1 MPYLLRHAH
10 AGNKRAWAGPD
21 SARPLSNAGRQ
32 EAHGLLTQLRDY
44 PISRILS
51 SPTLRCLQTV
61 EALAQRRGLRV
72 ESADVLGW
80 TPTRPA
86 WSPCCWD
93 PAAAEA
99 VLCSHVELIGAALI
113 RLVGERFEGD
123 TLSWPKGSTWVL
135 NVTEGRVED
144 ARYLPPLRLQD
155 TEAGYY

>member
-10 AGNKRAWAGPD
+10 AGKKRAWAGPD

-72 ESADVLGW
+72 ESADVLGVDAD
-80 TPTRPA
+80 PTRLVALLLGPGGRRGCVVQ
-86 WSPCCWD
+86 PCRADRSGTYPSGWR
-93 PAAAEA
+93 E
-99 VLCSHVELIGAALI
+99 V
-113 RLVGERFEGD
+113 
-123 TLSWPKGSTWVL
+123 
-135 NVTEGRVED
+135 
-144 ARYLPPLRLQD
+144 
-155 TEAGYY
+155 